1 MAEVDDLLD
10 RVANTRVVKAVEY
23 YGRRS
28 QSVLEMLILIL
39 IILMAFFIRLFAV
52 IRFESVIHEFD
63 PHFNWRTTE
72 YLVSSVLSLLSLK
85 SCVFPYFYLYILSSL
100 HTILTK

>member
-1 MAEVDDLLD
+1 MAEVDDILEA
-10 RVANTRVVKAVEY
+10 VANTKAVKAVEY

-28 QSVLEMLILIL
+28 SAVLESVILVL

-72 YLVSSVLSLLSLK
+72 YLVRSPFNYLQLK
-85 SCVFPYFYLYILSSL
+85 KFYFYYYCCF
-100 HTILTK
+100 